1 MALQVDKTA
10 ARHKI
15 IDAYNHRNKKNDG
28 LAKDIETILRGS
40 HKTYRY
46 VLVTA
51 LISKATNGDIDP
63 LSLQAQDDSIGAYDA
78 RSIAHGVLV
87 PFEREYLP
95 NSLGGSNEPY
105 LNKPARFPRLT
116 AENAVRRGT
125 DQMTLELLIE
135 VLGKIRT
142 ASKAFEYL
150 KSAIAVMEE
159 ISHSINKKY
168 EIPTELAS
176 ATKNIQMILDYIWEL
191 SSKSCEGETCAIIV
205 AALEQLYNPKDYKV
219 IAHKVNESGSSSKE
233 VGDVDI
239 LDKQNKIVSSIEV
252 KDKDFV
258 KEDVQ
263 HAITKFIDAKLS
275 RTLFIYGK
283 SANFNHTEV
292 YQLAAR
298 YGRLGC
304 FCSVISIL
312 DYAKL
317 RLNSI
322 DAIEL
327 NKFLEILLMHAKTIN
342 AKDET
347 IEWLKETALKLI
359 QAE

>member
-1 MALQVDKTA
+1 MALQVDKQE
-10 ARHKI
+10 ARLKLL
-15 IDAYNHRNKKNDG
+15 DAYNHRALIADDLG
-28 LAKDIETILRGS
+28 KDIETILKGS

-51 LISKATNGDIDP
+51 LISKATNGNIDP
-63 LSLQAQDDSIGAYDA
+63 LSLQAQDYSAGAYDA
-78 RSIAHGVLV
+78 RTIAHGVLV

-116 AENAVRRGT
+116 VDNAVRRGN
-125 DQMTLELLIE
+125 DQRTLELLIA
-135 VLGKIRT
+135 VLNQIKDSST
-142 ASKAFEYL
+142 AFEYL
-150 KSAIAVMEE
+150 KSALAVMEE

-168 EIPTELAS
+168 EIPIELLS
-176 ATKNIQMILDYIWEL
+176 VTQNLQLILDYIWEL

-205 AALEQLYNPKDYKV
+205 AALEQLYNPKDYFV
-219 IAHKVNESGSSSKE
+219 VAHKVNESGSSSKE
-233 VGDVDI
+233 IGDVDI
-239 LDKQNKIVSSIEV
+239 LDCKKNIVSSIEV

-263 HAITKFIDAKLS
+263 HAITKFIEAKLL
-275 RTLFIYGK
+275 RTMFVYGK
-283 SANFNHTEV
+283 NVSFNHTEV
-292 YQLAAR
+292 FQLAAR

-322 DAIEL
+322 ENIEL
-327 NKFLEILLMHAKTIN
+327 KKFVEFLLHHAKSIN

-347 IEWLKETALKLI
+347 IEWLKQTAVNIVSK
-359 QAE
+359 